1 MTSNAAAPPIRIY
14 YIHDGTSH
22 LRAIF
27 FLSLLRL
34 VLLFGPPEEVVFD
47 EEELVRLR
55 DVVLRG
61 LFTTI
66 MGGSFVIGSIQL
78 H

>member
-1 MTSNAAAPPIRIY
+1 MQQPLPSEYNISTMELPTY
-14 YIHDGTSH
+14 V
-22 LRAIF
+22 LF
-27 FLSLLRL
+27 LLSLLRL